1 MDEPDAVRFLEIE
14 DDPLTLPE
22 EAENASCQRSGPEID
37 LAPVVVEYHHTGAGV
52 RVVNLDHALHG
63 RHCRRELKNFQFA
76 PMAADKPQVLR
87 LGIKG
92 TRSPSLTAPSP
103 SAPERAAGLHGVS
116 LPYSWSGMVSTPDQP
131 TPDSPA
137 RSLAYLHRV
146 DVGRVKWVRGK
157 RAAALK
163 SSGIR
168 SVTDLLLY
176 APRRHIDRS
185 RRMAIN
191 ELTVG
196 QEATVIGRVE
206 RVSVRRPRRRM
217 SIVEAT
223 VTDGYGSVKAVWF
236 NQEYQARRLERGIE
250 VALSGRIDR
259 YRGRLQINSPALDV
273 LDSGPDNLAV
283 GRVVPVYRTIGSIST
298 GVLRLAVHNALLRSR
313 PILDPLPTELVERHG
328 LVPREEAI
336 HFPESLAEVG
346 SARRRLVFDEF
357 FRHEIALAMT
367 RKRNESESVGISHLI
382 NPDPDLVERFIDG
395 LPFRPTGAQRRVI
408 DEIGADMAAPAPMH
422 RLLHGEVGSGKTV
435 VAVAALLVGV
445 QSGYQAAIM
454 APTEVLAEQH
464 YEGVT
469 RLLSE
474 AHMAPRYAGARSL
487 FDPADDD
494 PDRPRITVALLTG
507 SRTDAN
513 MRDRPGR
520 SGLLADIAG
529 GEVDVVIGTHALI
542 QEGVRFARLG
552 AAVVDEQHRFGVHQ
566 RVKLKEKAEGADP
579 DLLIMTATPIPRTL
593 SMTLYGALDVSA
605 LDEMPAGRKRVRTWA
620 ASEVGDEL
628 GRVHQ
633 AIRDEVG
640 KGRQAFVVCPLV
652 EDSDRVE
659 AASAIAEY
667 RRLGKVFPDLRL
679 GLLHG
684 QMRSEE
690 KRRVMEGFRS
700 GDLDV
705 LVATTVI
712 EVGVDVPN
720 ATIMVIRD
728 ADRFGLSQ
736 LHQLRGRVGRG
747 AQPAQCVLLGDP
759 TTKEGAARISAMVAM
774 SDGYKLAEEDLR
786 IRGHGTVFGARQSG
800 FSDLRIADLLAD
812 VTELSAAR
820 HEAFALVEGDPELD
834 GHPAIRE
841 EVRVLLGDEV
851 EWLFKS

>member
-1 MDEPDAVRFLEIE
+1 MACGLGAVFL
-14 DDPLTLPE
+14 
-22 EAENASCQRSGPEID
+22 A
-37 LAPVVVEYHHTGAGV
+37 
-52 RVVNLDHALHG
+52 
-63 RHCRRELKNFQFA
+63 
-76 PMAADKPQVLR
+76 
-87 LGIKG
+87 
-92 TRSPSLTAPSP
+92 
-103 SAPERAAGLHGVS
+103 
-116 LPYSWSGMVSTPDQP
+116 GMVPTPDQP
-131 TPDSPA
+131 APDSPA
-137 RSLAYLHRV
+137 RSLAYLHGV
-146 DVGRVKWVRGK
+146 DVGRVKWIRGK
-157 RAAALK
+157 RAAALR

-185 RRMAIN
+185 RRLAIN

-196 QEATVIGRVE
+196 QEATVIGKVE
-206 RVSVRRPRRRM
+206 RVAVRRPRPRM

-223 VTDGYGSVKAVWF
+223 VTDGHGSVKAVWF
-236 NQEYQARRLERGIE
+236 NQQYQARRLERGIE

-283 GRVVPVYRTIGSIST
+283 GRVVPVYRAIASIGT

-313 PILDPLPTELVERHG
+313 PVLDPLPAAVIERHD
-328 LVPREEAI
+328 LVPREEAINSI
-336 HFPESLAEVG
+336 HFPESLAEVAA
-346 SARRRLVFDEF
+346 ARRRLVFDEF
-357 FRHEIALAMT
+357 FRHEVALAMT
-367 RKRNESESVGISHLI
+367 RKRKESESVGIAHLI
-382 NPDPDLVERFIDG
+382 HPEPDLVERFIDG

-445 QSGYQAAIM
+445 QSGFQEAIM

-474 AHMAPRYAGARSL
+474 ARMAPRFAGPRSL
-487 FDPADDD
+487 FDPAHDD
-494 PDRPRITVALLTG
+494 PDRPRIKVALLTG

-513 MRDRPGR
+513 TGNRPGR
-520 SGLLADIAG
+520 SRLLADIAG
-529 GEVDVVIGTHALI
+529 GGVDIVVGTHALI

-566 RVKLKEKAEGADP
+566 RVELKEKAEGADP

-605 LDEMPAGRKRVRTWA
+605 LDEMPAGRKRIRTWA
-620 ASEVGDEL
+620 VSAEGDEAAKA
-628 GRVHQ
+628 HQ
-633 AIRDEVG
+633 AIREEVE

-667 RRLGKVFPDLRL
+667 RRLRSVFPDLSL

-684 QMRSEE
+684 QLRSEE
-690 KRRVMEGFRS
+690 KRKVMDGFRS

-747 AQPAQCVLLGDP
+747 AQPAQCVLLADP
-759 TTKEGAARISAMVAM
+759 ATKEGAARISAMVAM
-774 SDGYKLAEEDLR
+774 SDGYRLAEEDLR

-800 FSDLRIADLLAD
+800 FSDLRIADILAD
-812 VTELSAAR
+812 VAELSAAR
-820 HEAFALVEGDPELD
+820 QEAFALVDGDPGLD
-834 GHPAIRE
+834 RHPDIRE

>member
-1 MDEPDAVRFLEIE
+1 
-14 DDPLTLPE
+14 
-22 EAENASCQRSGPEID
+22 
-37 LAPVVVEYHHTGAGV
+37 
-52 RVVNLDHALHG
+52 
-63 RHCRRELKNFQFA
+63 
-76 PMAADKPQVLR
+76 
-87 LGIKG
+87 
-92 TRSPSLTAPSP
+92 
-103 SAPERAAGLHGVS
+103 
-116 LPYSWSGMVSTPDQP
+116 MVPTPDQSA
-131 TPDSPA
+131 PDSSA
-137 RSLAYLHRV
+137 RSLAYLHGV
-146 DVGRVKWVRGK
+146 DVGRVKWIRGK
-157 RAAALK
+157 RAAALR
-163 SSGIR
+163 SAGIR

-185 RRMAIN
+185 RRLAID

-196 QEATVIGRVE
+196 QEATVIGKVE
-206 RVSVRRPRRRM
+206 RVAVRRPRPRM
-217 SIVEAT
+217 AIVEAT
-223 VTDGYGSVKAVWF
+223 VTDGHGSVKAVWF
-236 NQEYQARRLERGIE
+236 NQQYQARRLERGIE

-283 GRVVPVYRTIGSIST
+283 GRVVPVYRAIASIGT

-313 PILDPLPTELVERHG
+313 PVLDPLPAAVIERHD
-328 LVPREEAI
+328 LLPREEAINSI
-336 HFPESLAEVG
+336 HFPESLSEVAA
-346 SARRRLVFDEF
+346 ARRRLVFDEF
-357 FRHEIALAMT
+357 FRHEVALAMT
-367 RKRNESESVGISHLI
+367 RKRKESESVGIAHLI
-382 NPDPDLVERFIDG
+382 HPEPDLVERFIDG

-445 QSGYQAAIM
+445 QSGFQAAIM

-474 AHMAPRYAGARSL
+474 ARMAPRFAGPRSL
-487 FDPADDD
+487 FDPAHDD
-494 PDRPRITVALLTG
+494 PDRPRIKVALLTG

-513 MRDRPGR
+513 TGDRPGR
-520 SGLLADIAG
+520 SRLLADIAG
-529 GEVDVVIGTHALI
+529 GGVDIVIGTHALI

-552 AAVVDEQHRFGVHQ
+552 SAVVDEQHRFGVHQ

-605 LDEMPAGRKRVRTWA
+605 LDEMPAGRKRIRTWA
-620 ASEVGDEL
+620 VSTEGDEAAKA
-628 GRVHQ
+628 HQ
-633 AIRDEVG
+633 AIREEVE

-667 RRLGKVFPDLRL
+667 RRLRKVFPDLRL

-690 KRRVMEGFRS
+690 KREVMDGFRS

-747 AQPAQCVLLGDP
+747 AQPAQCVLLADP

-774 SDGYKLAEEDLR
+774 SDGYRLAEEDLR
-786 IRGHGTVFGARQSG
+786 IRGHGSVFGARQSG
-800 FSDLRIADLLAD
+800 FSDLRIADILAD
-812 VTELSAAR
+812 FTELSAAR
-820 HEAFALVEGDPELD
+820 QEAFALVDGDPGLD
-834 GHPAIRE
+834 RHPDIGE

>member
-1 MDEPDAVRFLEIE
+1 M
-14 DDPLTLPE
+14 
-22 EAENASCQRSGPEID
+22 
-37 LAPVVVEYHHTGAGV
+37 
-52 RVVNLDHALHG
+52 
-63 RHCRRELKNFQFA
+63 
-76 PMAADKPQVLR
+76 
-87 LGIKG
+87 
-92 TRSPSLTAPSP
+92 
-103 SAPERAAGLHGVS
+103 
-116 LPYSWSGMVSTPDQP
+116 PDQP
-131 TPDSPA
+131 APDSPA
-137 RSLAYLHRV
+137 RSLAYLHGV
-146 DVGRVKWVRGK
+146 DVGRVKWIRGK
-157 RAAALK
+157 RAAALR
-163 SSGIR
+163 SAGIR
-168 SVTDLLLY
+168 SVADLLLY

-185 RRMAIN
+185 RRLAID
-191 ELTVG
+191 ELKVG
-196 QEATVIGRVE
+196 QEATVIGKVE
-206 RVSVRRPRRRM
+206 RVAVRRPRPRM

-223 VTDGYGSVKAVWF
+223 VTDGQGSVKAVWF
-236 NQEYQARRLERGIE
+236 NQQYQARRLERGIE

-283 GRVVPVYRTIGSIST
+283 GRVVPVYRAIASIGT

-313 PILDPLPTELVERHG
+313 PVLDPLPAAVIERHD
-328 LVPREEAI
+328 LVPREEAINSI

-346 SARRRLVFDEF
+346 AARRRLVFDEF
-357 FRHEIALAMT
+357 FRHEVALAMT
-367 RKRNESESVGISHLI
+367 RKRKESESVGIAHLI
-382 NPDPDLVERFIDG
+382 HPEPDLVERFIDG

-445 QSGYQAAIM
+445 QSGFQAAIM

-474 AHMAPRYAGARSL
+474 ARMAPRVAGPRSL
-487 FDPADDD
+487 FDPAHDD
-494 PDRPRITVALLTG
+494 PDRPRIKVALLTG
-507 SRTDAN
+507 SRADAN
-513 MRDRPGR
+513 TADRAGR
-520 SGLLADIAG
+520 SRLLADIAG
-529 GEVDVVIGTHALI
+529 GGIDIVIGTHALI

-605 LDEMPAGRKRVRTWA
+605 LDEMPAGRKRIRTWA
-620 ASEVGDEL
+620 VSTEGDEPAKA
-628 GRVHQ
+628 HQ
-633 AIRDEVG
+633 AIREEVE

-667 RRLGKVFPDLRL
+667 RRLRSVFPDLRL

-690 KRRVMEGFRS
+690 KRNVMDGFRS

-747 AQPAQCVLLGDP
+747 AQPAQCVLLADP

-774 SDGYKLAEEDLR
+774 SDGYRLAEEDLR

-800 FSDLRIADLLAD
+800 FSDLRIADILAD
-812 VTELSAAR
+812 VAELSAAR
-820 HEAFALVEGDPELD
+820 QEAFALVDGDPGLD
-834 GHPAIRE
+834 QHPDIRE

>member
-1 MDEPDAVRFLEIE
+1 MA
-14 DDPLTLPE
+14 
-22 EAENASCQRSGPEID
+22 GM
-37 LAPVVVEYHHTGAGV
+37 AP
-52 RVVNLDHALHG
+52 
-63 RHCRRELKNFQFA
+63 
-76 PMAADKPQVLR
+76 
-87 LGIKG
+87 
-92 TRSPSLTAPSP
+92 
-103 SAPERAAGLHGVS
+103 
-116 LPYSWSGMVSTPDQP
+116 TPDQP
-131 TPDSPA
+131 SPVSPA
-137 RSLAYLHRV
+137 RSLAYLHAV

-163 SSGIR
+163 SAGIR
-168 SVTDLLLY
+168 SVTDLLLH

-185 RRMAIN
+185 RRLAVD

-196 QEATVIGRVE
+196 QEATVIGKVQRVA
-206 RVSVRRPRRRM
+206 VRRPRPRM
-217 SIVEAT
+217 AIVEAT
-223 VTDGYGSVKAVWF
+223 VTDGHGSVKAVWF
-236 NQEYQARRLERGIE
+236 NQQYLARRLERGME

-283 GRVVPVYRTIGSIST
+283 GRVVPVYRTIGSIGA
-298 GVLRLAVHNALLRSR
+298 GVLRLAVHNALQRSR
-313 PILDPLPTELVERHG
+313 PILDPLPAALIERHD

-336 HFPESLAEVG
+336 NSIHFPDSLAEVG
-346 SARRRLVFDEF
+346 AARRRLVFDEF
-357 FRHEIALAMT
+357 FRHEVALAMT
-367 RKRNESESVGISHLI
+367 RKRKESDSVGIEHRI
-382 NPDPDLVERFIDG
+382 HPEPDLVERFIDG
-395 LPFRPTGAQRRVI
+395 LPFIPTGAQRRVI
-408 DEIGADMAAPAPMH
+408 DEIGTDMASPAPMH

-469 RLLSE
+469 RLLSK
-474 AHMAPRYAGARSL
+474 ARMAPRHAGPRSL
-487 FDPADDD
+487 LDPAHDD
-494 PDRPRITVALLTG
+494 PDRPRIGVALLTG
-507 SRTDAN
+507 SRADTN
-513 MRDRPGR
+513 SRDRPGR
-520 SGLLADIAG
+520 ARLLADIAS
-529 GEVDVVIGTHALI
+529 GEVDIVIGTHALI

-566 RVKLKEKAEGADP
+566 RVDLKEKAEGVDP

-605 LDEMPAGRKRVRTWA
+605 LDEMPAGRKRIKTWSVSTA
-620 ASEVGDEL
+620 GEDLERAH
-628 GRVHQ
+628 R
-633 AIRDEVG
+633 AIRDEVA

-659 AASAIAEY
+659 AASAIAEH

-690 KRRVMEGFRS
+690 KRSVMDAFRS

-705 LVATTVI
+705 LVSTTVI

-747 AQPAQCVLLGDP
+747 AQAAQCVLLADP

-774 SDGYKLAEEDLR
+774 SDGYRLAEEDLR

-800 FSDLRIADLLAD
+800 FSDLRIADILAD
-812 VTELSAAR
+812 VAELSAAR
-820 HEAFALVEGDPELD
+820 QEAFALVDRDPGLD
-834 GHPAIRE
+834 RHPDIRE

>member
-1 MDEPDAVRFLEIE
+1 M
-14 DDPLTLPE
+14 
-22 EAENASCQRSGPEID
+22 
-37 LAPVVVEYHHTGAGV
+37 
-52 RVVNLDHALHG
+52 
-63 RHCRRELKNFQFA
+63 
-76 PMAADKPQVLR
+76 
-87 LGIKG
+87 
-92 TRSPSLTAPSP
+92 
-103 SAPERAAGLHGVS
+103 
-116 LPYSWSGMVSTPDQP
+116 PDQP
-131 TPDSPA
+131 APDSPA
-137 RSLAYLHRV
+137 RSLAYLHGV
-146 DVGRVKWVRGK
+146 DVGRVKWIRGK
-157 RAAALK
+157 RAAALR
-163 SSGIR
+163 SAGIR
-168 SVTDLLLY
+168 SVADLLLY

-185 RRMAIN
+185 RRLAIT
-191 ELTVG
+191 ELKVG
-196 QEATVIGRVE
+196 QEATVIGKVE
-206 RVSVRRPRRRM
+206 RVAVRRPRPRM

-223 VTDGYGSVKAVWF
+223 VTDGQGSVKAVWF
-236 NQEYQARRLERGIE
+236 NQQYQARRLERGIE

-283 GRVVPVYRTIGSIST
+283 GRVVPVYRAIASIGT

-313 PILDPLPTELVERHG
+313 PVLDPLPAAVIERHD
-328 LVPREEAI
+328 LVPREEAINSI

-346 SARRRLVFDEF
+346 AARRRLVFDEF
-357 FRHEIALAMT
+357 FRHEVALAMT
-367 RKRNESESVGISHLI
+367 RKRKESESVGIAHLI
-382 NPDPDLVERFIDG
+382 HPEPDLVERFIDG

-445 QSGYQAAIM
+445 QSGFQAAIM

-474 AHMAPRYAGARSL
+474 ARMAPRFAGPRSL
-487 FDPADDD
+487 FDPAHDD
-494 PDRPRITVALLTG
+494 PDRPRIKVALLTG
-507 SRTDAN
+507 SRADAN
-513 MRDRPGR
+513 TADRAGR
-520 SGLLADIAG
+520 SRLLADIAG
-529 GEVDVVIGTHALI
+529 GGIDIVIGTHALI

-605 LDEMPAGRKRVRTWA
+605 LDEMPAGRKRIRTWA
-620 ASEVGDEL
+620 ASTEGDEPAKA
-628 GRVHQ
+628 HQ
-633 AIRDEVG
+633 AIREEVE

-667 RRLGKVFPDLRL
+667 RRLRSVFPDLRL

-690 KRRVMEGFRS
+690 KRNVMDGFRS

-747 AQPAQCVLLGDP
+747 AQPAQCVLLADP

-774 SDGYKLAEEDLR
+774 SDGYRLAEEDLR

-800 FSDLRIADLLAD
+800 FSDLRIADILAD
-812 VTELSAAR
+812 VAELSAAR
-820 HEAFALVEGDPELD
+820 QEAFALVDGDPGLD
-834 GHPAIRE
+834 QHPDIRE

>member
-1 MDEPDAVRFLEIE
+1 
-14 DDPLTLPE
+14 
-22 EAENASCQRSGPEID
+22 
-37 LAPVVVEYHHTGAGV
+37 
-52 RVVNLDHALHG
+52 
-63 RHCRRELKNFQFA
+63 
-76 PMAADKPQVLR
+76 
-87 LGIKG
+87 
-92 TRSPSLTAPSP
+92 
-103 SAPERAAGLHGVS
+103 
-116 LPYSWSGMVSTPDQP
+116 MVPTPDQP
-131 TPDSPA
+131 SPGLPA
-137 RSLAYLHRV
+137 KSLAYLHDV
-146 DVGRVKWVRGK
+146 DVGRVKWIRGK

-185 RRMAIN
+185 RRLAID
-191 ELTVG
+191 ELTPG
-196 QEATVIGRVE
+196 EEATVIGRVE
-206 RVSVRRPRRRM
+206 RVVVRRPRRRM
-217 SIVEAT
+217 AIVEAT
-223 VTDGYGSVKAVWF
+223 ITDDRASIKAVWF
-236 NQEYQARRLERGIE
+236 NQQYQARRLERGIE

-273 LDSGPDNLAV
+273 LDAGPGNLAV
-283 GRVVPVYRTIGSIST
+283 GRVVPVYRTIGSVGA

-313 PILDPLPTELVERHG
+313 PILDPLPADLIERHD
-328 LVPREEAI
+328 LVPREEAINSI

-346 SARRRLVFDEF
+346 AARRRLVFDEF
-357 FRHEIALAMT
+357 FRHEVALAMT
-367 RKRNESESVGISHLI
+367 RKRQESESVGIAHRI
-382 NPDPDLVERFIDG
+382 HPEPDLVERFIDG

-408 DEIGADMAAPAPMH
+408 DEIGADMASPVPMH

-469 RLLSE
+469 SLLSE
-474 AHMAPRYAGARSL
+474 ARMAPRFAGPRNL
-487 FDPADDD
+487 FDPAHDD
-494 PDRPRITVALLTG
+494 PDRPRIKVGLLTG
-507 SRTDAN
+507 SRTDTN
-513 MRDRPGR
+513 LRDRPGR
-520 SGLLADIAG
+520 SGLLADIAAG
-529 GEVDVVIGTHALI
+529 DVDIVIGTHALI

-605 LDEMPAGRKRVRTWA
+605 LDEMPAGRKRIKTW
-620 ASEVGDEL
+620 SVSTIDEDL
-628 GRVHQ
+628 ERAHQ
-633 AIRDEVG
+633 AIRDEVE

-659 AASAIAEY
+659 AASAIAEH
-667 RRLGKVFPDLRL
+667 RRMRSVFPDLRL

-684 QMRSEE
+684 QMRSED
-690 KRRVMEGFRS
+690 KRSVMDGFRS

-705 LVATTVI
+705 LVSTTVI

-747 AQPAQCVLLGDP
+747 AQPAQCVLLADP
-759 TTKEGAARISAMVAM
+759 ATKDGVARISAMESMA
-774 SDGYKLAEEDLR
+774 DGYRLAEEDLR

-800 FSDLRIADLLAD
+800 FSDLRIADILAD
-812 VTELSAAR
+812 VAELSAAR
-820 HEAFALVEGDPELD
+820 DEAFALVDGDPALD
-834 GHPAIRE
+834 RHPDIRE

-851 EWLFKS
+851 EWLFRS

>member
-1 MDEPDAVRFLEIE
+1 M
-14 DDPLTLPE
+14 
-22 EAENASCQRSGPEID
+22 
-37 LAPVVVEYHHTGAGV
+37 
-52 RVVNLDHALHG
+52 
-63 RHCRRELKNFQFA
+63 
-76 PMAADKPQVLR
+76 
-87 LGIKG
+87 
-92 TRSPSLTAPSP
+92 
-103 SAPERAAGLHGVS
+103 
-116 LPYSWSGMVSTPDQP
+116 PYSWHGMVPTPDQP
-131 TPDSPA
+131 SPDSPA
-137 RSLAYLHRV
+137 RSLAYLHAV
-146 DVGRVKWVRGK
+146 DVGRVKWIRGK

-163 SSGIR
+163 SSGIS
-168 SVTDLLLY
+168 SVTDLLLH

-185 RRMAIN
+185 RRLAID
-191 ELTVG
+191 ELAVG

-206 RVSVRRPRRRM
+206 RVAVRRPRPRM
-217 SIVEAT
+217 AIVEAT
-223 VTDGYGSVKAVWF
+223 ITDGQGSIKAVWF
-236 NQEYQARRLERGIE
+236 NQEYQARRLDRGIE

-259 YRGRLQINSPALDV
+259 YRGRLQINSPAVDV

-283 GRVVPVYRTIGSIST
+283 GRVVPVYRTIGSIGT
-298 GVLRLAVHNALLRSR
+298 GVLRLAVHNALQRSR
-313 PILDPLPTELVERHG
+313 PILDPLPAALIERHD
-328 LVPREEAI
+328 LIPREEAINSI

-346 SARRRLVFDEF
+346 AARRRLVFDEF
-357 FRHEIALAMT
+357 FRHEVALAMT
-367 RKRNESESVGISHLI
+367 RKRKESDSVGIEHLI
-382 NPDPDLVERFIDG
+382 HPDPDLVEGFIDG

-408 DEIGADMAAPAPMH
+408 DEIGADMAAPVPMH

-469 RLLSE
+469 RLLYE
-474 AHMAPRYAGARSL
+474 ARMAPRSAGPRSL
-487 FDPADDD
+487 FDPAHDD
-494 PDRPRITVALLTG
+494 PDRPRIKVALLTG
-507 SRTDAN
+507 SRADAN
-513 MRDRPGR
+513 LAGRPGR
-520 SGLLADIAG
+520 SGLMAGIAA
-529 GEVDVVIGTHALI
+529 GEVDIVIGTHALI

-566 RVKLKEKAEGADP
+566 RVKLKEKAHGADP

-605 LDEMPAGRKRVRTWA
+605 LDEMPAGRKRIKTWA
-620 ASEVGDEL
+620 VSATGEEVE
-628 GRVHQ
+628 RAHQ
-633 AIRDEVG
+633 AIRDEVE

-667 RRLGKVFPDLRL
+667 RRLCRVFPDLRL

-690 KRRVMEGFRS
+690 KRSVMDGFRS
-700 GDLDV
+700 GHLDV
-705 LVATTVI
+705 LVSTTVI

-747 AQPAQCVLLGDP
+747 AQPAQCVLLADP
-759 TTKEGAARISAMVAM
+759 TTKEGEARISAMKSM
-774 SDGYKLAEEDLR
+774 SDGYRLAEEDLR

-800 FSDLRIADLLAD
+800 FSDLRIADILAD
-812 VTELSAAR
+812 VAELSAAR
-820 HEAFALVEGDPELD
+820 REAFDLVDGDPGLD
-834 GHPAIRE
+834 GHPDIRE

>member
-1 MDEPDAVRFLEIE
+1 MVWGLLAVFL
-14 DDPLTLPE
+14 
-22 EAENASCQRSGPEID
+22 A
-37 LAPVVVEYHHTGAGV
+37 
-52 RVVNLDHALHG
+52 
-63 RHCRRELKNFQFA
+63 
-76 PMAADKPQVLR
+76 
-87 LGIKG
+87 
-92 TRSPSLTAPSP
+92 
-103 SAPERAAGLHGVS
+103 
-116 LPYSWSGMVSTPDQP
+116 GMVP
-131 TPDSPA
+131 TPDHPSPA
-137 RSLAYLHRV
+137 SPVRSLAYLHGV
-146 DVGRVKWVRGK
+146 DVGRVKWIRGK

-163 SSGIR
+163 GSGIR

-185 RRMAIN
+185 RRLAIN

-196 QEATVIGRVE
+196 EQATVIGKVE
-206 RVSVRRPRRRM
+206 RVAVRRPRRRM
-217 SIVEAT
+217 AIVEAT
-223 VTDGYGSVKAVWF
+223 VSDDRGSIKAVWF
-236 NQEYQARRLERGIE
+236 NQEYLVRRLERGIE

-283 GRVVPVYRTIGSIST
+283 GRVVPVYRTIGSIGT
-298 GVLRLAVHNALLRSR
+298 GVLRLAVHNALQRSR
-313 PILDPLPTELVERHG
+313 PILDPLPVAMIERHE
-328 LVPREEAI
+328 LVPREEAINSI

-346 SARRRLVFDEF
+346 AARRRLVFDEF
-357 FRHEIALAMT
+357 FRHEVALAMT
-367 RKRNESESVGISHLI
+367 RKHKETESVGIAHRI
-382 NPDPDLVERFIDG
+382 HPAPDLVERFIDG
-395 LPFRPTGAQRRVI
+395 LPFLPTGAQRRVI
-408 DEIGADMAAPAPMH
+408 DEIGVDMAAPVPMH

-474 AHMAPRYAGARSL
+474 ARMAPRFADPRSL
-487 FDPADDD
+487 FDPAQDD
-494 PDRPRITVALLTG
+494 PDRPRIGVALLTG
-507 SRTDAN
+507 SRTDTN
-513 MRDRPGR
+513 SRDRPGR
-520 SGLLADIAG
+520 ARLLADIAG
-529 GEVDVVIGTHALI
+529 GEVDIVIGTHALI

-605 LDEMPAGRKRVRTWA
+605 LDEMPAGRKRIRTWTVSA
-620 ASEVGDEL
+620 VGDEL
-628 GRVHQ
+628 ERAHQ
-633 AIRDEVG
+633 AIRDEVE

-667 RRLGKVFPDLRL
+667 RRLRGVFPDLRL

-690 KRRVMEGFRS
+690 KRNVMDGFRS
-700 GDLDV
+700 GEVDV

-747 AQPAQCVLLGDP
+747 AQPAQCVLLADP

-774 SDGYKLAEEDLR
+774 SDGYRLAEEDLR

-800 FSDLRIADLLAD
+800 FSDLRIADILAD
-812 VTELSAAR
+812 VAELSAAR
-820 HEAFALVEGDPELD
+820 QEAFDLVDCDPGLD
-834 GHPAIRE
+834 RHPDIRE